1 MTTDVG
7 IVVGII
13 ADDSGARVIKRSL
26 DDVAVANKK
35 VEDTTKAVGAAAI
48 RASIAEK
55 AFAADTQKVN
65 AATVAAAAAQ
75 GKAENAMR
83 SAAIGAEK
91 LAEAEKR
98 LGLEAQKTA
107 TATANAAAAQ
117 QRAENAM
124 LSAAQQAKKLSD
136 QQARLTDEI
145 KKTNSILEAGKNL
158 IATYFGIQAAKS
170 LRDTAMSAE
179 ALRYRM
185 SAAVGSF
192 GDAGDA
198 LKFVHDES
206 QRLGLSFKDT
216 AGSFA
221 GFSASALRAGLSMQD
236 VKDIFTGTSEAIR
249 ALKLNEQQANSV
261 FLALEQ
267 MAGKGTVQMQE
278 LKLQLG
284 AALPGAIEI
293 FATAMGKTPQQ
304 FYKMVEA
311 GEVTTDSLKT
321 MGRAFHDEF
330 GVAAVEASHSAAAET
345 ARFNN
350 TVFELGDTVGNSTGL
365 MTAYKDSLGGLS
377 KGFSDTGNLA
387 DILRAAVLSLR
398 DVFDTL
404 AISIGTA
411 FSLVI
416 NAVKENINGALELL
430 NGLKEGSNRYLGT
443 NFQQSTM
450 LSTTS
455 AMDIVNGG
463 SDTLNAAYQHNL
475 NAYRASK
482 NYDAVADKS
491 DPAKQAGAAAQA
503 AQAQADARASAA
515 AKADKKAEAERRRQE
530 AEAKRAAAPGLK
542 AEKEAAREQKKQQDE
557 LQAAINGS
565 RTEAEK
571 LNDELARL
579 QSLKTGA
586 TVQQIDLLNR
596 GIRNTQGE
604 IDKLA
609 LKAELDSPLAKGFAA
624 VADEV
629 QDKFKDAFKGAFDGG
644 GSLFKKFA
652 DGIKATFKSLLL
664 DLAYQ
669 AAVKPI
675 VVSVLG
681 GIGGSLGLSGSALSS
696 VLGTGGAPGAGGVAG
711 AASNGLSLA
720 SLGSSVFGAGKALL
734 SGGSITGGLGQFAG
748 KASAALGGSF
758 STNVGVQK
766 FFTNAGSFG
775 NIAGGLAG
783 GLGANLLG
791 LGNKNGLISGAGGTI
806 GGLIGSVGGPLG
818 AAAGSFLGTALTGL
832 FGGAKPSD
840 KAQWG
845 GINLADLTNFGTGGL
860 SGKKYSDE
868 NAKFRDG
875 VLGNAGQLAQL
886 LKGAGGST
894 SGSLFVTVGN
904 RDGLRLGTGSTEQ
917 NFGTNQQAFINAV
930 MKQVTDSTT
939 GLNATM
945 KQILDKTGTGD
956 LNALAGNFEFGKA
969 YDQLGKVA
977 DPLGDALTALNS
989 QFDAMRQTANNL
1001 GFPLEKINTEY
1012 AKQKQAVEENIKA
1025 QQAGFSSFADLTK
1038 AFDGFFNS
1046 QALGDN
1052 SSLNPLQKLG
1062 VAQSDFGGLL
1072 SKAQGGDLSVTQDLL
1087 SSANTLLGLGRDTYA
1102 SGADFTGLESFVKS
1116 SVSSVA
1122 KQSGYTGNPV
1132 VSAIQQG
1139 NDTIVNVL
1147 LKILE
1152 STNKAAADSF
1162 RAANKAAVAA

>member
-13 ADDSGARVIKRSL
+13 PDDSGARVIKRSL
-26 DDVAVANKK
+26 DDVNKANKD
-35 VEDTTKAVGAAAI
+35 VEASTRAAETAITKKANADKALAA
-48 RASIAEK
+48 E
-55 AFAADTQKVN
+55 TQKVN
-65 AATVAAAAAQ
+65 AATVAATAAQ
-75 GKAENAMR
+75 KQAENSMR
-83 SAAIGAEK
+83 SAAIQADK
-91 LAEAEKR
+91 LTEAEKR
-98 LGLEAQKTA
+98 VGLEAQKTA
-107 TATANAAAAQ
+107 TATASAAAAQ
-117 QRAENAM
+117 LRAENAM
-124 LSAAQQAKKLSD
+124 AAAANQAQKLGQQQAK
-136 QQARLTDEI
+136 LTDEI
-145 KKTNSILEAGKNL
+145 KKTNSILQTGRDL
-158 IATYFGIQAAKS
+158 IATYFGLQAVKA
-170 LRDTAMSAE
+170 LRDTAMGAE

-185 SAAVGSF
+185 SAAVGAF

-198 LKFVHDES
+198 LKFVYDES

-221 GFSASALRAGLSMQD
+221 GFSASALRAGLSMQN

-293 FATAMGKTPQQ
+293 FATAMGKRPAQ

-311 GEVTTDSLKT
+311 GEVTIDNLKT
-321 MGRAFHDEF
+321 MGKAFHDEF

-377 KGFSDTGNLA
+377 KGFTETGNLA
-387 DILRAAVLSLR
+387 DILRAAVLGLR

-404 AISIGTA
+404 AVSIGTA

-416 NAVKENINGALELL
+416 NEVKRNINGALELL

-443 NFQQSTM
+443 NFQQSEL

-463 SDTLNAAYQHNL
+463 SESLNNAYQHNL
-475 NAYRASK
+475 DAYQASK
-482 NYDAVADKS
+482 NYNQVADKS
-491 DPAKQAGAAAQA
+491 DPAKQAAAAAQA
-503 AQAQADARASAA
+503 AQAQSDARETAA
-515 AKADKKAEAERRRQE
+515 LKADKKAEAERRRQE
-530 AEAKRAAAPGLK
+530 AEDKRANAPGLK
-542 AEKEAAREQKKQQDE
+542 AEREAAREQKTQQDE
-557 LQAAINGS
+557 LQSAINGS
-565 RTEAEK
+565 RTEFEK
-571 LNDELARL
+571 LNDEVAHLE
-579 QSLKTGA
+579 SLKGVAKTA
-586 TVQQIDLLNR
+586 DQVELLNR

-604 IDKLA
+604 MDKLA
-609 LKAELDSPLAKGFAA
+609 LKTELDSPLAKGFAA

-669 AAVKPI
+669 AAVRPI
-675 VVSVLG
+675 VVSVLAG
-681 GIGGSLGLSGSALSS
+681 VGGSLGLSGSAVSS
-696 VLGTGGAPGAGGVAG
+696 VLDKTGGSSMSGLFG
-711 AASNGLSLA
+711 NGSSLLSLGR
-720 SLGSSVFGAGKALL
+720 SFL
-734 SGGSITGGLGQFAG
+734 SGGSLTSGL
-748 KASAALGGSF
+748 AARSLGL
-758 STNVGVQK
+758 STSLG
-766 FFTNAGSFG
+766 FGAEGAG
-775 NIAGGLAG
+775 NIANFITKAGTFGSLAGGFAG

-791 LGNKNGLISGAGGTI
+791 LGNKNGYISGAGGTI
-806 GGLIGSVGGPLG
+806 GGIIGGGLGGPLG
-818 AAAGSFLGTALTGL
+818 AAAGSFLGTAVTGL

-845 GINLADLTNFGTGGL
+845 GVDLAALANFGTGGL

-886 LKGAGGST
+886 LKGAGGTT

-904 RDGLRLGTGSTEQ
+904 RDGLRLGTGGTEQ
-917 NFGTNQQAFINAV
+917 NFGTNQQSFINAV
-930 MKQVTDSTT
+930 MQQVVNSTS

-945 KQILDKTGTGD
+945 QQILSKTGTSD
-956 LNALAGNFEFGKA
+956 LNALSSNFEFGKA
-969 YDQLGKVA
+969 YDALGKVA
-977 DPLGDALTALNS
+977 DPLGDAMTALNA
-989 QFDAMRQTANNL
+989 QFDAMLATAGNL

-1012 AKQKQAVEENIKA
+1012 GKQKQALEENIKA

-1038 AFDGFFNS
+1038 ALDGFFNS

-1062 VAQSDFGGLL
+1062 VAQSDFGNLL

-1087 SSANTLLGLGRDTYA
+1087 SSANTLLGIGRDTYA

-1122 KQSGYTGNPV
+1122 KQSGYTGQNLAANLV
-1132 VSAIQQG
+1132 GINQK
-1139 NDTIVNVL
+1139 VL
-1147 LKILE
+1147 DGILQLVE
-1152 STNKAAADSF
+1152 LAKKTQDDAF
-1162 RAANKAAVAA
+1162 RSANKAAVA